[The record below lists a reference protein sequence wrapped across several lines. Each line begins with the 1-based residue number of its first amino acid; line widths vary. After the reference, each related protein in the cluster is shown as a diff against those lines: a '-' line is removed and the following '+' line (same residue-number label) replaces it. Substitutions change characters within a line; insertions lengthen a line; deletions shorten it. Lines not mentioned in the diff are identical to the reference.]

1 MSHYPSQ
8 SGKSWRNSLQW
19 KLLFTLLVGAIVP
32 FAVLS
37 AVAGSNLL
45 LSTGG
50 IVALIA
56 HLMGLLFAWNVWS
69 GIFRQ
74 ATALNTTLE
83 RINAG
88 DYEARVR
95 ELTDDELGDSAALLN
110 DMCDN
115 TLNLIHSSD
124 EQANIQASIDGLVNQ
139 MQGIAA
145 GDLTIS
151 AEVGHDVTGSIA
163 KSVNH
168 MTGQLRS
175 LVDKVQ
181 SATEQVNDSASHIR
195 ASSTLMS
202 EESDDQA
209 QRISKASDRLLEMT
223 TAFQNVATLT
233 EESVQVAVEAR
244 QTASNGLKAVNDTVE
259 GMQRI
264 RTQVQNT
271 SKRIKRLG
279 ESSQE
284 IGEIVQMIS
293 DIADRTSILALNASI
308 QAAMAGDAGQGFAV
322 VAEEV
327 ERLAESSADASNQ
340 IAKLIRGIQTETSEA
355 ISDMEESTREV
366 VTGSQLASQAGETL
380 FEIDSVSNQLVEL
393 IESVSASALTQA
405 DDATKVAASM
415 AEISSST
422 KDSAEKSRNATES
435 VGQLAEMA
443 NVLRGSVSRFRVDGP
458 VSHDDVVEI
467 EADEDEAPVEKVT
480 ETQVDG
486 VDQEQFVVDQLKA
499 VSDILTDKK
508 TEDADEE
515 GEPEEDVCRTLN
527 PDQET
532 SPTISQTIQ
541 LEDM

>member
-1 MSHYPSQ
+1 MSNYPSQ

-19 KLLFTLLVGAIVP
+19 KLLFTLLLGALLP
-32 FAVLS
+32 FGVL
-37 AVAGSNLL
+37 AGVAGGGVLQ
-45 LSTGG
+45 STGG
-50 IVALIA
+50 IIAVVALVI
-56 HLMGLLFAWNVWS
+56 GLLFAWNVWS
-69 GIFRQ
+69 GIVRQ
-74 ATALNTTLE
+74 AMALNRTLE
-83 RINAG
+83 RINDG
-88 DYEARVR
+88 DYEARVQ

-124 EQANIQASIDGLVNQ
+124 EQSEVQASIDSLVGE
-139 MQGIAA
+139 MEGIAA
-145 GDLTIS
+145 GDLTI
-151 AEVGHDVTGSIA
+151 APEVGNNMTGAIA
-163 KSVNH
+163 RTVNH

-175 LVDKVQ
+175 LVHQVY

-202 EESDDQA
+202 EESDEQA
-209 QRISKASDRLLEMT
+209 RRISKASDRLLGMT

-327 ERLAESSADASNQ
+327 ERLAESSADASSQ

-366 VTGSQLASQAGETL
+366 VAGSELATQAGETL

-405 DDATKVAASM
+405 DDATKIAASM
-415 AEISSST
+415 AEISTST

-435 VGQLAEMA
+435 VGQLAQMA
-443 NVLRGSVSRFRVDGP
+443 NVLRDSVSQFSVDA
-458 VSHDDVVEI
+458 SDHDVVKVKMDCENPVTPPQASDVDSDDQHVVDQLQAVSNI
-467 EADEDEAPVEKVT
+467 LADNKQPAR
-480 ETQVDG
+480 TQVDG
-486 VDQEQFVVDQLKA
+486 EDVD
-499 VSDILTDKK
+499 
-508 TEDADEE
+508 
-515 GEPEEDVCRTLN
+515 EDVCRTVN
-527 PDQET
+527 PEKET
-532 SPTISQTIQ
+532 SPTISTTIQ
-541 LEDM
+541 LKDMDM